1 MPKDRVHQ
9 PIVLGPQSVLK
20 LQMVQ
25 AGSVFAL
32 LHLLASDL
40 SLHFNIWKVIKAQ
53 LQGMV
58 QQFQDRLLIIV
69 NKLIYLFD

>member
-1 MPKDRVHQ
+1 MPKD
-9 PIVLGPQSVLK
+9 PVLGRQSVLQ

-25 AGSVFAL
+25 AASVVAL
-32 LHLLASDL
+32 LHLASDP

-53 LQGMV
+53 LQGMF
-58 QQFQDRLLIIV
+58 QQFQDRLLLIV